1 MFSIKIIATMTT
13 GIPQQ
18 LQPKRESICLLAIS
32 NNNTMPD
39 TRNSNTKKGKQVY
52 HILYNTL
59 KAVNTS
65 TLYPLCETHGEKVSS
80 CVLHYPDPVSFATTQ
95 IKYILSCFDSG
106 ELINLLTN
114 TRPPHPP
121 HATPNSIA
129 PLTGTTLMSCDHIC
143 RIPPSVSRNT
153 YTLMNS
159 WIVYS
164 AFLFPRN
171 ERKIL

>member
-95 IKYILSCFDSG
+95 IKYILSARIIQGKTKETLATAIIDFFSRLQC
-106 ELINLLTN
+106 NL
-114 TRPPHPP
+114 
-121 HATPNSIA
+121 
-129 PLTGTTLMSCDHIC
+129 HIC
-143 RIPPSVSRNT
+143 ARSYCSDVIGRLVLLLVNT
-153 YTLMNS
+153 SGLRT
-159 WIVYS
+159 V
-164 AFLFPRN
+164 F
-171 ERKIL
+171 